1 MPRPDPLRALRL
13 LRRIELEAA
22 RRGFAGKL
30 RAEGRAAE
38 MLGEVEQKLTAEA
51 EGSAAADY
59 AAWLP
64 VARARL
70 EQAAVLHA
78 ATAAAMTVAQDA
90 VAAASRAEQLLR
102 QEAAR
107 RAQEHH
113 AARHARADRL
123 LGDLGARVF
132 KPPPA

>member
-22 RRGFAGKL
+22 RRGFAGRL

-38 MLGEVEQKLTAEA
+38 ALGEVAQELITEA

-64 VARARL
+64 AARARL
-70 EQAAVLHA
+70 EQATMLHA
-78 ATAAAMTVAQDA
+78 TTAAAMTAAQEA
-90 VAAASRAEQLLR
+90 VAATSRAEQLVL

-107 RAQEHH
+107 RAQDRR

-132 KPPPA
+132 KSPPA